1 MSSKR
6 IREAKYF
13 ELGRQAEKDGQLKEA
28 VKQYLLL
35 LRGNPAHIEANNRLI
50 MTYRKLHEYSKEISL
65 IENASNALQQE
76 IETRQQHYIDENPEK
91 ARDTRELAVSLGL
104 VGKKG
109 LPIVENE
116 IIKRWQKRL
125 PVVQKKL
132 ERIKKT
138 K

>member
-6 IREAKYF
+6 IREATYF
-13 ELGRQAEKDGQLKEA
+13 ELGRQAERDGQLKEA

-35 LRGNPAHIEANNRLI
+35 LKRNPAHIDANNRLI

-65 IENASNALQQE
+65 IKKAIHALEQE
-76 IETRQQHYIDENPEK
+76 IETQQQHYIEENPAK
-91 ARDTRELAVSLGL
+91 ARDTRELAISLGL
-104 VGKKG
+104 LGKKG
-109 LPIVENE
+109 LPVIENE

-132 ERIKKT
+132 ERIKH
-138 K
+138 